1 MKRCIPVSICLLLF
15 CVLVTGCQSSG
26 WSPYQLGPY
35 ERSNWSAANSAAVPL
50 NQGLNWYYSFE
61 SGLAKQA
68 FMEAST
74 RDESSPMPWWGI
86 SIASGPTINSPQ
98 MSEGQSREAW
108 EALQQAKERM
118 GNTTPV
124 EKALIEALEARYA
137 WPAPEDRSGLDVA
150 YAEAMRQ
157 VHETF
162 PEDPDVA
169 TLYAEALLVLRPWDQ
184 WAHTGEPNPGTLDA
198 LAALERARDLAPGSP
213 GAHHITIHAVEGSR
227 TPQIG
232 IESAQVL
239 EELAPDS
246 AHLLHMPSHI
256 YVRMGLWEKAAD
268 SNERANRAIERL
280 SVSRPEMGNGVW
292 VFHHLDFL
300 ILVDKMTGDR
310 DGAIR
315 HARAFT
321 EQLPIERAM
330 PIVGFVDPY
339 MLKLPS
345 VYKRFGM
352 WEEILAYPALP
363 PEFVVSNANLHHMR
377 AVAFSALGDT
387 EQARS
392 ERDLLISS
400 LENVSEETKWG
411 SSNKAIDVLRV
422 AVPYVDGEIAY
433 REGRLD
439 VAIQN
444 LEEAV
449 ELEDQLTY
457 DEPPAWMTPPRH
469 ALGAVLLEAGRYS
482 EAESVYR
489 ADLVEYP
496 ENGWALWGLTASL
509 EGQGKDEEA
518 DAARTRQDRAWMHAT
533 IPLTTSCQCV
543 TPDRDTGE

>member
-1 MKRCIPVSICLLLF
+1 M
-15 CVLVTGCQSSG
+15 
-26 WSPYQLGPY
+26 
-35 ERSNWSAANSAAVPL
+35 

-108 EALQQAKERM
+108 EALQQAKERI

-137 WPAPEDRSGLDVA
+137 WPAPEDRSDLDVA
-150 YAEAMRQ
+150 YADAMRL

-184 WAHTGEPNPGTLDA
+184 WAHTGDPNPGTLDA

-256 YVRMGLWEKAAD
+256 YVRMGLWEKAAE

-280 SVSRPEMGNGVW
+280 SVSRPEMGNGAW

-321 EQLPIERAM
+321 DQLPIERAM
-330 PIVGFVDPY
+330 PLVHFVDPY

-352 WEEILAYPALP
+352 WEEIIAYPELP
-363 PEFVVSNANLHHMR
+363 PEFVVSKANLHHMR

-387 EQARS
+387 ERARS

-439 VAIQN
+439 VAIRK
-444 LEEAV
+444 LKEAV

-482 EAESVYR
+482 EAESVYQ

-509 EGQGKDEEA
+509 EGQDKDEEA
-518 DAARTRQDRAWMHAT
+518 DAARTRQERAWTHAT

-543 TPDRDTGE
+543 TPDRDSGE